1 MANTHRYG
9 FRFLKMRWGG
19 ETPEPQTHFISSGYA
34 ANTGAAG
41 TGGTAVNLN
50 IGDPVQLVEGTLAV
64 NTAGAGSVRLLPPGN
79 SDTTDDVADRAY
91 GIVVGFPRVAI
102 NGNIRPNANYP
113 LGGVTYTSDVNKT
126 LVSVIPVEGAVW
138 EIEVATTSASFDTIQ
153 EYEAII
159 GSTTDILY
167 TPLTASTTN
176 IKANPLISL
185 AFTAANA
192 AFRQVRVLGVGRLG
206 DQIDYASASVPLQVV
221 FNQVQ
226 TSPFRLI
233 GGLDGA

>member
-19 ETPEPQTHFISSGYA
+19 EMPEPQTHFISSGYA

-41 TGGTAVNLN
+41 AGGTAVNLN
-50 IGDPVQLVEGTLAV
+50 IGDPVQLVEALT
-64 NTAGAGSVRLLPPGN
+64 NTAGPGSVRLCPAGTG
-79 SDTTDDVADRAY
+79 DTDTGLQRAY

-102 NGNIRPNANYP
+102 NGNVRPNANYP

-138 EIEVATTSASFDTIQ
+138 EIDVGTTSASFDTIQ

-159 GSTTDILY
+159 SNTCNFNY
-167 TPLTASTTN
+167 ASPLTVSTTN
-176 IKANPLISL
+176 VKANPLATLS
-185 AFTAANA
+185 FTAVA
-192 AFRQVRVLGVGRLG
+192 ATIRQLRVLGVGRLG
-206 DQIDYASASVPLQVV
+206 DQIDYTSAFVPLQVV
-221 FNQVQ
+221 FNTVQ
-226 TSPFRLI
+226 NSPFRTE
-233 GGLDGA
+233 GGVDAA